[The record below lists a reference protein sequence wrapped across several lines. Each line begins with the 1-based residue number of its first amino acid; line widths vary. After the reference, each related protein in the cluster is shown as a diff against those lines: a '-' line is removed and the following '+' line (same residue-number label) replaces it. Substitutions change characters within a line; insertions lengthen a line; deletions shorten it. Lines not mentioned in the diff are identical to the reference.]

1 MAFQHVRFT
10 RDVPSG
16 TPPWA
21 LTPRFQ
27 FYPPAGAGH
36 VPHKTE
42 LRKLFSVALS
52 RPAEAGVP
60 PLAGYVALCCPDF
73 PSSAEADLDSA
84 ACSLVKVNLKE
95 GNPVND
101 HPELITVKLIGV
113 SYLTHNLP

>member
-1 MAFQHVRFT
+1 MCLPEHPRGLLPHVFNFT
-10 RDVPSG
+10 LPIFSG
-16 TPPWA
+16 IH
-21 LTPRFQ
+21 
-27 FYPPAGAGH
+27 PAKSG
-36 VPHKTE
+36 

-52 RPAEAGVP
+52 RPAEAEVP